1 MRRYFVATECIKRFE
16 YPMRRNESNRRIVD
30 NILERVVLPTKSFL
44 RAKRIVEIKYFTD
57 IE

>member
-1 MRRYFVATECIKRFE
+1 MS
-16 YPMRRNESNRRIVD
+16 ESNRRIVD